1 VSITDRNSF
10 SNAVDLSVSGLPEG
24 VTATFTPATTM
35 TSSSLTV
42 TASPLAKMG
51 WVTLTITGG
60 GGSLKHSAT
69 AKLQIK
75 KR

>member
-1 VSITDRNSF
+1 
-10 SNAVDLSVSGLPEG
+10 
-24 VTATFTPATTM
+24 M